1 MTRSPLPEQLD
12 HSSAISTSTASSWY
26 LSSLE
31 FHAASQLYFNA
42 VPPLRLHR
50 PGTVLQPS
58 AKDEQSNVKNVIMSQ
73 TRLEIATYQL
83 NPMSPSGG
91 GFGCGFSFL
100 QGCGRLRVCSLSRDE
115 KLGCSLPHPEPV
127 VRGTCRSPAPA
138 SSSAASASLCWAGTT
153 AGAGTWQ
160 KFCRLHVAGDNE
172 TCAVR
177 AAWPPPVLPAL
188 QLSLAFWHF

>member
-1 MTRSPLPEQLD
+1 MLHRSFTLTLFLLFVFI
-12 HSSAISTSTASSWY
+12 ARG
-26 LSSLE
+26 LFSSL
-31 FHAASQLYFNA
+31 
-42 VPPLRLHR
+42 LRKTSR
-50 PGTVLQPS
+50 
-58 AKDEQSNVKNVIMSQ
+58 
-73 TRLEIATYQL
+73 ATYQL

-188 QLSLAFWHF
+188 QLSLAFWHY